1 MSLLKN
7 RHCTFS
13 AVVFLTFVTK
23 NQIFSAMQELFS
35 NTSSQPES
43 YLMPILVSII
53 VLVATWIVGLWL
65 VRTLRKLVKKQMKG
79 GFDNVI
85 NLIKT
90 PLKLLLVSIA
100 LSILNNYLEGSL
112 NLETSQIIFL
122 ILVFVI
128 AWLGIAVVRS
138 IKHFIL
144 GGYNIADVDNLK
156 ARKVHTQMRVLERLM
171 TFLVVFIALAVA
183 LLSFDRIREIGL
195 SLLASAGI
203 AGIILGF
210 AAQKSLSLLL
220 AGFQIAIT
228 QPIRLEDAVIVE
240 GEWGWIEEITLTY
253 VVIRIWDRRR
263 LVVPINYFIE
273 KPFQNWTRNSADIMG
288 TVFIYVDYG
297 FPVDKMREEM
307 TKILPEIPEWDGD
320 VNVLQVT
327 GCTEKTMEL
336 RALVSAENSPK
347 AWDLRVR
354 LREELIAFMQRDFPQ
369 YLPRARVELEK
380 ASFVNERTD
389 VDDNH

>member
-1 MSLLKN
+1 ME
-7 RHCTFS
+7 
-13 AVVFLTFVTK
+13 
-23 NQIFSAMQELFS
+23 ELFS
-35 NTSSQPES
+35 DTTADPES
-43 YLMPILVSII
+43 LVFPVLISLV
-53 VLVATWIVGLWL
+53 VLVATWIVGMWL
-65 VRTLRKLVKKQMKG
+65 VRTLRKVIKKQMKR

-100 LSILNNYLEGSL
+100 LSILNNYLESYL
-112 NLETSQIIFL
+112 NVETSQAVFL
-122 ILVFVI
+122 VLVFVI
-128 AWLGIAVVRS
+128 GWLGIAVVRS
-138 IKHFIL
+138 IKHFFIA
-144 GGYNIADVDNLK
+144 GYNIADPDNLK
-156 ARKVHTQMRVLERLM
+156 ARKVHTQMKVFERIM
-171 TFLVVFIALAVA
+171 TFLVIFIALAIA
-183 LLSFDRIREIGL
+183 LLSFDKIREIGL

-253 VVIRIWDRRR
+253 VVIRIWDKRR

-273 KPFQNWTRNSADIMG
+273 KPFQNWTRYSADIMG
-288 TVFIYVDYG
+288 TVYIYVDYG

-307 TKILPEIPEWDGD
+307 ARIVPDIPEWDGQ

-336 RALVSAENSPK
+336 RALVSASNSPK

-354 LREELIAFMQRDFPQ
+354 LREELIAFLQRDYPQ
-369 YLPRARVELEK
+369 YLPKARVELENDK
-380 ASFVNERTD
+380 VNGEGQEEIS
-389 VDDNH
+389 NNSNKG